1 VKTYII
7 ESWCYDYS
15 HVAPHT
21 VDRPL
26 DYREL
31 RFEAIDG
38 NARFERYIKNGVGG
52 YTPLMATL
60 YEVIH
65 HRNTNQGQRIKQ
77 RVWRHYATFSL
88 IEPDPCAYIYDY
100 KLERYRGVDGSAKF
114 HADLIKRDR
123 HLIEITSNI
132 KQE

>member
-1 VKTYII
+1 MKTYII

-21 VDRPL
+21 VEKPL

-31 RFEAIDG
+31 RFEAVDG

-77 RVWRHYATFSL
+77 RVWRHYETFSL
-88 IEPDPCAYIYDY
+88 IEPDARGGVYDY
-100 KLERYRGVDGSAKF
+100 KLKRYTGINGSAKF
-114 HADLIKRDR
+114 HADLVKRDR
-123 HLIEITSNI
+123 RLIKITNPTT
-132 KQE
+132 